1 MTSRPGNMPPL
12 SVRRHD
18 QDEVSDMYAGSFTG
32 SRSMTRGQAP
42 GSVLTAPDVEDVR
55 STSSSSGTRPARSG
69 SSHSNHSSGRSGS
82 RSTTSS
88 RSGSRSTHSSGRG
101 GQRRVT
107 RSKRSYRDPRIS
119 AKARISFAFGITLV
133 IAIIIYLVLV
143 FTGTARGIMF
153 HVLSILLILTLAGVF
168 FHQLVSMLMLRR
180 RPVKPRYRAAHS
192 SRHQHARRQAREAAP
207 ITDELPPEK
216 PIQIHMASDDGLGP
230 DLEAG
235 EHPAVRK
242 PPPTYGNTRT
252 SMRINPDFVYAK
264 QVVPSPVTP
273 TYD

>member
-1 MTSRPGNMPPL
+1 
-12 SVRRHD
+12 
-18 QDEVSDMYAGSFTG
+18 
-32 SRSMTRGQAP
+32 
-42 GSVLTAPDVEDVR
+42 
-55 STSSSSGTRPARSG
+55 
-69 SSHSNHSSGRSGS
+69 
-82 RSTTSS
+82 
-88 RSGSRSTHSSGRG
+88 
-101 GQRRVT
+101 
-107 RSKRSYRDPRIS
+107 
-119 AKARISFAFGITLV
+119 
-133 IAIIIYLVLV
+133 
-143 FTGTARGIMF
+143 MF

-252 SMRINPDFVYAK
+252 SMV
-264 QVVPSPVTP
+264 SHPVCVESH
-273 TYD
+273 